1 MIHCLATIDGLV
13 TRFDRAMY
21 TFAIP
26 FDTQWATPTE
36 DEEAEIVTGAIDMS
50 FSLVSICNMA
60 LGKCGVTQPISAL
73 EFSADERVSTEARL
87 CALYFEL
94 SFRAAA
100 RGYDWACLKTQADIS
115 GNLTTSPAAGYAYA
129 YALPNNYVG
138 SLKVLDET
146 IEWKKVGKTIQTDA
160 TEIQIEYV
168 QYTLNTDLYDDLFTE
183 ALVMRLAAHLA
194 PALCGENATQIA
206 NNLIEWHERISMPQA
221 MLADARERSVVETD
235 SSTWRDSRL

>member
-1 MIHCLATIDGLV
+1 MRLFGTLNGIVAEA
-13 TRFDRAMY
+13 DRA
-21 TFAIP
+21 FAGFAPP
-26 FDTQWATPTE
+26 FDLEWGRP
-36 DEEAEIVTGAIDMS
+36 DEAEETEIVTGAIDMS

-60 LGKCGVTQPISAL
+60 LGKCGVTQQITAL
-73 EFSADERVSTEARL
+73 EFSGDERVSTEARL

-94 SFRAAA
+94 AFRAAA

-115 GNLTTSPAAGYAYA
+115 GNLTTTPAAGYDYA

-138 SLKVLDET
+138 SLKVLDDAV
-146 IEWKKVGKTIQTDA
+146 EWKKVGKTIQTDA
-160 TEIQIEYV
+160 TEVQIEYV

-194 PALCGENATQIA
+194 PALCGERATEIST
-206 NNLIEWHERISMPQA
+206 NLIEWHERISLPQA
-221 MLADARERSVVETD
+221 MVADGRERSIVQTD